1 MRSGG
6 WWASGCGR
14 AVAFGSAPLPMAS
27 SQAPQP
33 RRTWRTP
40 SRRPLALR
48 SHPTTLQTSGPLV
61 ANGPPLRLI
70 APTKAV
76 PQRDGG
82 AGGTR
87 QGSVPPSG
95 GIRRAGQNAAANER
109 QDALV
114 WACDANAVML
124 YCRCSARAGM
134 IQHRHQHQHELLAQ
148 LLPLTRSRGRRSAHA
163 GMIQQHELLAQ
174 LLPLTRSRG
183 RRSAHAG
190 MIQQHELL
198 AQLLPLTRSRGRR
211 SAHAGMIQHQQHEL
225 LAQLLPL
232 TRSRGRRSAHAGM
245 IQHQHQHELL
255 AQLLPLT
262 RSRGRRSAH
271 AGMIQHQQ
279 HELLAQLLPL
289 TRSRGRRSAHAGMIQ
304 HQHQHELLA
313 QLLPLTR
320 SRGRRSAHAGMIQH
334 QHQHELLAQLLPLT
348 RSRGRRSAHAG
359 MIQHQHQHE
368 LLAHRSDRTR
378 RRRQPRQR
386 SHLVDHHPANTL
398 CPPTRP
404 THRTARHAV
413 EVSTRTAPFAGHALT
428 ASSWWPST
436 GPDHGSEAEM
446 PTLGTVAM
454 NKNRDCDT
462 PAARTGNTTA
472 DKPYR
477 HAAPPTRPNDPL
489 RWPHQRIQICRLTSH
504 NTISGTHRQ
513 HPLVLLVGAG
523 NSAVVVELPRCGP
536 MLSPRVPNFVPIP
549 GPRMERETP
558 GQRPRPNYGHPQAQA
573 FMSAEKIW
581 DRSDCDDR

>member
-1 MRSGG
+1 
-6 WWASGCGR
+6 
-14 AVAFGSAPLPMAS
+14 
-27 SQAPQP
+27 
-33 RRTWRTP
+33 
-40 SRRPLALR
+40 
-48 SHPTTLQTSGPLV
+48 
-61 ANGPPLRLI
+61 
-70 APTKAV
+70 
-76 PQRDGG
+76 
-82 AGGTR
+82 
-87 QGSVPPSG
+87 
-95 GIRRAGQNAAANER
+95 
-109 QDALV
+109 
-114 WACDANAVML
+114 ML

-134 IQHRHQHQHELLAQ
+134 IQHR
-148 LLPLTRSRGRRSAHA
+148 
-163 GMIQQHELLAQ
+163 
-174 LLPLTRSRG
+174 
-183 RRSAHAG
+183 
-190 MIQQHELL
+190 
-198 AQLLPLTRSRGRR
+198 
-211 SAHAGMIQHQQHEL
+211 
-225 LAQLLPL
+225 
-232 TRSRGRRSAHAGM
+232 
-245 IQHQHQHELL
+245 HQHQHELL

-304 HQHQHELLA
+304 HQ
-313 QLLPLTR
+313 
-320 SRGRRSAHAGMIQH
+320 
-334 QHQHELLAQLLPLT
+334 
-348 RSRGRRSAHAG
+348 
-359 MIQHQHQHE
+359 QHE

-398 CPPTRP
+398 CTPTRP

-558 GQRPRPNYGHPQAQA
+558 GQRPRPNYGHPQPQRPDGPPRRDPAPCA
-573 FMSAEKIW
+573 GTPRDNS
-581 DRSDCDDR
+581 